1 MGSWKVAELL
11 MDKGTM
17 RQLWQLRQPRPP
29 AKPLKKT
36 VDNFM
41 RLVVRPR
48 QRKLSKLAQ
57 AWSELLPDELIEH
70 SCLEGYRAGTL
81 RVLVDSAA
89 HLAEMNLLLREG
101 LEEQL
106 RELCPRVSLTRVKLV
121 RGYWYHTD
129 EEGNRIPNF

>member
-1 MGSWKVAELL
+1 

-17 RQLWQLRQPRPP
+17 RQLWQLRQLRPP
-29 AKPLKKT
+29 AKPLKNT

-57 AWSELLPDELIEH
+57 AWSELLPDELIKH

-81 RVLVDSAA
+81 RVLVDSAV